1 MTATTKTAYPTG
13 TICDAAR
20 ELSDHVRIKSQ
31 IPRGAWRIDAGDP
44 ILGPAYTIRVSRAR
58 VPSESPLEDFF
69 AAVDGV
75 PAGSVVTCQVV
86 GHVEGA
92 TIGDAITTRF
102 AQQGAVGMVVDG
114 DVRDYTGVR
123 GAGIPTWVRG
133 AQVEGMLVPRMSIEW
148 NVDIQI
154 GGVDVSPGDYVSGD
168 ADGLFVIPQN
178 EIDAVLEAA
187 ARIDESEQHM
197 FALLREGATI
207 ASVYHKTG
215 RA

>member
-1 MTATTKTAYPTG
+1 LTTKAFPTG

-20 ELSDHVRIKSQ
+20 DLSDHVRIKSQ
-31 IPRGAWRIDAGDP
+31 IPRGAWRIDAREP
-44 ILGPAYTIRVSRAR
+44 VLGPAYTIRVSRAR
-58 VPSESPLEDFF
+58 HPSESPLEDFF

-75 PAGSVVTCQVV
+75 PAGSFVVCQVV
-86 GHVEGA
+86 GAVEGA

-102 AQQGAVGMVVDG
+102 AKQGAVGMVVDG
-114 DVRDYTGVR
+114 DVRDYTGVL

-133 AQVEGMLVPRMSIEW
+133 AQVEGMLVPRMKIEAQ
-148 NVDIQI
+148 VDIQL

-168 ADGLFVIPQN
+168 SDGLFVIPAD
-178 EIDAVLEAA
+178 EVAAVLAA
-187 ARIDESEQHM
+187 ATAIDESEQHM
-197 FALLREGATI
+197 FAMLREGATI